1 MRAPL
6 SALAVLI
13 VLLAIWQAVSTL
25 TGLPHYILPSPA
37 QTFAAG
43 LAQHEFL
50 LDNALVTLSEMAL
63 GFLAGSLAGILAALA
78 MAAAAPVRAV
88 LHPAL
93 IASQAIPVFA
103 LAPLFVLWMGYGLAP
118 KIAIAAL
125 VIFFPVAIAFADG
138 LRRTPPALTDAARV
152 MAGPGFTARL
162 RILRR
167 IAIPAALPSLATG
180 LRLGA
185 GVAAIAAVIGEWAG
199 SSSGLGYLMLWANS
213 RSQVPLMFAALIALF
228 VLAVAFSAIIDLL
241 SRRLTPWLKETP

>member
-1 MRAPL
+1 MKAAL
-6 SALAVLI
+6 AALAVLI

-37 QTFAAG
+37 ETFAAG
-43 LAQHEFL
+43 WSQRDFIAA
-50 LDNALVTLSEMAL
+50 NALVTLSEMAL
-63 GFLAGSLAGILAALA
+63 GFLAGSLAGILIALA

-88 LHPAL
+88 LRPAL

-103 LAPLFVLWMGYGLAP
+103 LAPIFVLWMGYGLAP

-138 LRRTPPALTDAARV
+138 LRRTPQALREAARV
-152 MAGPGFTARL
+152 MAGPGFAARL

-167 IAIPAALPSLATG
+167 IALPAALPALATG

-213 RSQVPLMFAALIALF
+213 RSQAPLMFAALIVLF
-228 VLAVAFSAIIDLL
+228 VLAIAFSALIDLL
-241 SRRLTPWLKETP
+241 SRRLTPWLTETH